1 MRNSSDVLRLWSVDE
16 PRQEQGDALV
26 AREPSEG
33 EAVGEFLRRR
43 RENRNETVR
52 DVSASLRIRTTY
64 LRAIEADNWDE
75 LPDGIYARAFVRSY
89 AVHVGAEPDAVLARL
104 DGVLAYREGP
114 KAPLRPILP
123 KRRGFPGGAVASV
136 SVLLLIA
143 AYAGWYYYTIRDLRD
158 ERVAV
163 GSPTSLLVSE
173 RPAPSRDI
181 AGESVPDAGGSGSG
195 VRIAS
200 EGAPRGPEGRTSAAP
215 TTASPAIFPD
225 IAPVGTAGQL
235 PGGEMVPQTGAGL
248 PAVAAPVAEPGAVG
262 EPGSVAGD
270 AAVDHGRDL
279 SASASGIILRAVQDT
294 YIEVRSEDTG
304 ETVFAQLLAAGSD
317 YKVPERTDL
326 VFDVGNA
333 GGLEVVVDGE
343 IAPPL
348 GGRGVILRRVE
359 LKSDR
364 LLRGTDVR

>member
-1 MRNSSDVLRLWSVDE
+1 MRNSNGVLRLWSVDE
-16 PRQEQGDALV
+16 QRQEQGDALA

-75 LPDGIYARAFVRSY
+75 LPNGIYARAFVRSY
-89 AVHVGAEPDAVLARL
+89 AMHVGAEPDAVLARL

-123 KRRGFPGGAVASV
+123 KSRGFPGGAVASV

-143 AYAGWYYYTIRDLRD
+143 AYAGWYYYTIQDLRD

-163 GSPTSLLVSE
+163 GTPTSLLVPE

-181 AGESVPDAGGSGSG
+181 AGESASTADGSGSG
-195 VRIAS
+195 ARITSESAS
-200 EGAPRGPEGRTSAAP
+200 RGPEEQASGVPGIFQDVAP
-215 TTASPAIFPD
+215 AEA
-225 IAPVGTAGQL
+225 AGQL
-235 PGGEMVPQTGAGL
+235 PGGEVVPQAGAGL

-279 SASASGIILRAVQDT
+279 SASASGIVLRAVQDT

-304 ETVFAQLLAAGSD
+304 ETVFAELLVAGND
-317 YKVPERTDL
+317 YRVPERTDL

-348 GGRGVILRRVE
+348 GGRGIILRRVE
-359 LKSDR
+359 LKGDR
-364 LLRGTDVR
+364 LLRGTDIR

>member
-1 MRNSSDVLRLWSVDE
+1 MRNSSGVLRLWSVDE
-16 PRQEQGDALV
+16 QRQEQGDALA

-89 AVHVGAEPDAVLARL
+89 AVHVGADPDAVLARL

-123 KRRGFPGGAVASV
+123 KSRGFPGGAVVSV

-143 AYAGWYYYTIRDLRD
+143 AYAGWYYYTIQDLRD

-163 GSPTSLLVSE
+163 GTPTSLLVPE

-181 AGESVPDAGGSGSG
+181 AGESASTADGSGSG
-195 VRIAS
+195 ARITSESAS
-200 EGAPRGPEGRTSAAP
+200 RGPEGQASGVPPGIFQDVAP
-215 TTASPAIFPD
+215 AEA
-225 IAPVGTAGQL
+225 AGQL
-235 PGGEMVPQTGAGL
+235 PGGEVVPQAGAGL

-279 SASASGIILRAVQDT
+279 SASASGIVLRAVQDT

-304 ETVFAQLLAAGSD
+304 ETVFAELLVAGND
-317 YKVPERTDL
+317 YRVPERTDL

-348 GGRGVILRRVE
+348 GGRGIILRRVE
-359 LKSDR
+359 LKGDR
-364 LLRGTDVR
+364 LLRGTDIR

>member
-1 MRNSSDVLRLWSVDE
+1 M
-16 PRQEQGDALV
+16 
-26 AREPSEG
+26 
-33 EAVGEFLRRR
+33 GEFLRRC

-75 LPDGIYARAFVRSY
+75 LPDGIYARGFVRSY

-104 DGVLAYREGP
+104 DGVLEYREGP

-123 KRRGFPGGAVASV
+123 KRRGFPGGAVAGA

-143 AYAGWYYYTIRDLRD
+143 AYVGWYYYTIQDLRD

-163 GSPTSLLVSE
+163 GPPTSLLVPE
-173 RPAPSRDI
+173 RPAPSWDI
-181 AGESVPDAGGSGSG
+181 AGESAPAADGSGSG
-195 VRIAS
+195 ARIAS
-200 EGAPRGPEGRTSAAP
+200 ESAPQGSEGRTSAAP
-215 TTASPAIFPD
+215 AGILQD
-225 IAPVGTAGQL
+225 VAPVETAGQL
-235 PGGEMVPQTGAGL
+235 PGGEVVPQTGAGL

-279 SASASGIILRAVQDT
+279 SASASGIVLRAVQDT

-304 ETVFAQLLAAGSD
+304 ETVFAQLLPSGDD
-317 YKVPERTDL
+317 YKVPERAGL
-326 VFDVGNA
+326 VLDVGNA

-348 GGRGVILRRVE
+348 GGRGIILRRVE
-359 LKSDR
+359 LKGDR
-364 LLRGTDVR
+364 LLRGTDIR

>member
-1 MRNSSDVLRLWSVDE
+1 MRNSNGVLRLWSVDE
-16 PRQEQGDALV
+16 QRQEQGDASA

-33 EAVGEFLRRR
+33 EAVGEFLRRC

-104 DGVLAYREGP
+104 DGVLEYREGP

-123 KRRGFPGGAVASV
+123 KPRGFPGGAVAGA

-143 AYAGWYYYTIRDLRD
+143 AYIGWYYYTIRDLRD

-163 GSPTSLLVSE
+163 GPPTSLLVPG
-173 RPAPSRDI
+173 RPAPSWDI
-181 AGESVPDAGGSGSG
+181 VGESAPAADGSGSG
-195 VRIAS
+195 VRIMSESAPQGS
-200 EGAPRGPEGRTSAAP
+200 EGQTSAAP
-215 TTASPAIFPD
+215 TAASPGMVQD
-225 IAPVGTAGQL
+225 IAPVETAGQL
-235 PGGEMVPQTGAGL
+235 PGGEVVPQAGAGL
-248 PAVAAPVAEPGAVG
+248 PAVAAPVAEPSAVG
-262 EPGSVAGD
+262 EPGSIAGD

-279 SASASGIILRAVQDT
+279 SASASGIVLRAVQDT

-304 ETVFAQLLAAGSD
+304 ETVFAQLLVAGDD
-317 YKVPERTDL
+317 YKVPERTGL
-326 VFDVGNA
+326 VLDVGNA

-348 GGRGVILRRVE
+348 GGRGIILRRVE
-359 LKSDR
+359 LKDDR
-364 LLRGTDVR
+364 LLRGTDIR